1 MNEDEKWRFLSF
13 EVLFQVL
20 WSIFDENFFVIFYF
34 TTWKSKRLLVSIFII
49 TEKFDLIRIV
59 VLINRCSF
67 WFDDIIW
74 ACFIGY
80 KTIQRRKLVSE
91 INRTKLLLVF
101 VSSIKHISVVGFQL
115 ESWWNLD
122 QLKRKNFMLVTWA
135 ESKLLKNWNL
145 KKKKEISS
153 YEKIKSI
160 NFIGM
165 SISIS

>member
-1 MNEDEKWRFLSF
+1 M
-13 EVLFQVL
+13 
-20 WSIFDENFFVIFYF
+20 
-34 TTWKSKRLLVSIFII
+34 
-49 TEKFDLIRIV
+49 

-160 NFIGM
+160 NFIGK
-165 SISIS
+165 SISISLSSHKTRHKLLGWFVGFEIFYREYPWTNIKYNFKLLRE